1 MSQDCINELIN
12 FTVKLAAWLTDW
24 PTYQTSDQT
33 TAWQKF
39 TENEERSPQE
49 TLLKI
54 NFEELL
60 NAKESHFVSNLNF
73 PSTID
78 CAHKLSSW
86 LESERQ
92 TFRWVDIQPS
102 ALDWLG
108 SERHKLS
115 WQ

>member
-60 NAKESHFVSNLNF
+60 NAKESICFQFKPPFHNRFHAGQISQDTQRSLCN
-73 PSTID
+73 I
-78 CAHKLSSW
+78 
-86 LESERQ
+86 
-92 TFRWVDIQPS
+92 
-102 ALDWLG
+102 
-108 SERHKLS
+108 
-115 WQ
+115 